1 MFGQICQ
8 LQDNMVISRY
18 AAESGGPNEEPPK
31 MIYFVQ
37 RGQAGP
43 IKIGYTSKDD
53 VRDRIANLQ
62 TASPEPLNLLGCI
75 DGGREKEQALHRLFS
90 AHRLHGEWFD
100 ATPKIFIYLLGL
112 ILGRELTPA
121 PTPAEEIDD
130 WNGQLSLPKFLES
143 QEKRIIQAAL
153 KRNNMNVT
161 KSARELGITFRALR
175 YAMAKLGLQRH

>member
-1 MFGQICQ
+1 
-8 LQDNMVISRY
+8 
-18 AAESGGPNEEPPK
+18 

-53 VRDRIANLQ
+53 VRDRIAHLQ
-62 TASPEPLNLLGCI
+62 TASPEPLNLLGFI
-75 DGGREKEQALHRLFS
+75 EGEREKEQALHRLFS

-112 ILGRELTPA
+112 ILGRELTP
-121 PTPAEEIDD
+121 PSPATEIDD

-153 KRNNMNVT
+153 KRNNSNIT
-161 KSARELGITFRALR
+161 RSAKELGVTFRALR
-175 YAMAKLGLQRH
+175 YAMAKLGLRQTIESD